1 MADLKNIT
9 LFLLDM
15 DGTVNLGYD
24 PIDGAKEFLETLKE
38 QGKNY
43 IFLTNN
49 SSKSASDYVEKMRS
63 LGFPCES
70 ENVFTSGMAAGM
82 FLEENKKGSK
92 VYVCGT

>member
-1 MADLKNIT
+1 MNFMVGNIMAQLKDIT

-24 PIDGAKEFLETLKE
+24 PIDGAKEFLETLKA
-38 QGKNY
+38 QGKNF

-49 SSKSASDYVEKMRS
+49 SSKNAFDYVEKMRS
-63 LGFPCES
+63 LDFPCES

-82 FLEENKKGSK
+82 F
-92 VYVCGT
+92 